1 MRFKKKM
8 ETANHGGNGRGVW
21 KRNEDRKWKD
31 DESEA
36 EEGRKR
42 VKEEKA
48 GRGWRTASMEGNETR
63 GGGRR
68 G

>member
-8 ETANHGGNGRGVW
+8 ETANHGGNRRGVW

-31 DESEA
+31 EESEA

-48 GRGWRTASMEGNETR
+48 ERGRTASMEGNETR